1 MISMGAAARANNSGD
16 VRKRITNWRGIL
28 STASIVDL
36 SNQRARF
43 TESLLGYG

>member
-1 MISMGAAARANNSGD
+1 MISMGAVAKANNSGD

-36 SNQRARF
+36 SISEF
-43 TESLLGYG
+43 VSTGSLLGYG